1 MKSEEILNK
10 YSPVPVKGTVLW
22 AAVLAAME
30 EYASKGMRWGS
41 EDKPDLAH
49 EALER
54 NYPEREGAFGS
65 TWTDGYMQCMR
76 DIENGDLKSQS
87 TQEGGTVE
95 RGISFSDA
103 TDKKRIEEL
112 EKEVER
118 VGIMLVKAMGEVN
131 DRDLE
136 VERLEYNLKILKEHR
151 GIA

>member
-1 MKSEEILNK
+1 MTNEKELEIIHKWIDFAKNLKTESEPYKSGAGYG
-10 YSPVPVKGTVLW
+10 YSCGY
-22 AAVLAAME
+22 AAA
-30 EYASKGMRWGS
+30 
-41 EDKPDLAH
+41 
-49 EALER
+49 
-54 NYPEREGAFGS
+54 
-65 TWTDGYMQCMR
+65 
-76 DIENGDLKSQS
+76 
-87 TQEGGTVE
+87 QEGGTGEANPKKFIMQRFGLSKTLFLYNQIEGLTYFNLIEMLTEYASQV
-95 RGISFSDA
+95 SA